1 MNVKSNLPKVDFN
14 IDTLKLDVLFEN
26 EDYLKETKKDALIK
40 ETPSKI
46 DKIYGNLF
54 MPVYNGDLPHVYSSF
69 VYSLDGKIG
78 FPDVPEGPLVSS
90 KNKLDPE
97 GGKADFWLLNVL
109 RTYADVVI
117 RGAKT
122 LEAEEEGT
130 GHIFDDDLIDIRK
143 NNLQKENAHPIN
155 LIVSLDGTDIPLDHK
170 VFKVPEVTVWIN
182 TSPEGVDYLKQN
194 WEKEFT
200 ILKDFGN
207 ENWKEKIRNASKDEI
222 LVICTGKENKTDA
235 KHLLKILKEV
245 GMEQISVESPSYTWH
260 LMKNNLVDEMFINY
274 SSLYIG
280 GEMTFGL
287 NDPFTS
293 EDHPH
298 AKIVKLVMHNSAF
311 LYTRQKMIY

>member
-1 MNVKSNLPKVDFN
+1 MNEKGNLPKVNFN
-14 IDTLKLDVLFEN
+14 IDNLKLDILFEN
-26 EDYLKETKKDALIK
+26 EDHLKETKKDALIN

-46 DKIYGNLF
+46 KEIYGDLF
-54 MPVYNGDLPHVYSSF
+54 MPVYQGDLPHVYSSF

-78 FPDVPEGPLVSS
+78 FPDFPEGPLVSS

-109 RTYADVVI
+109 RTYADIVI

-143 NNLQKENAHPIN
+143 NNLQKEKDHPIN
-155 LIVSLDGTDIPLDHK
+155 LIVSLDGTDIPLNHK

-182 TSPEGVDYLKQN
+182 TSPKGVEYLKNN
-194 WEKEFT
+194 WEKELT
-200 ILKDFGN
+200 VIEDF
-207 ENWKEKIRNASKDEI
+207 ENNLWKEKIRRANKDDI
-222 LVICTGKENKTDA
+222 LVICTGQGSNTDA
-235 KHLLKILKEV
+235 LQLLKILKEV

-274 SSLYIG
+274 SGLYIG

-298 AKIVKLVMHNSAF
+298 AKIVKLAMHNSTF
-311 LYTRQKMIY
+311 LYTRQKMVY